1 MSAEVAGIERDIQT
15 TQRPLA
21 GSAAELIDAPPV
33 VSRKLARSFLRKTQS
48 ERRLRGGV
56 LYNPRGI
63 IANLNKVVKAASSI
77 NILQQAREI
86 VPSHRLLIALERR
99 PVRLIPHRANVR
111 RQQLGRLEQP
121 KKKKKATEHL
131 DFAFINHDDR
141 RMLTILFLGD
151 IVGEPGRSAVI
162 SRLPELKEKYGV
174 DFIIVNGENAAGG
187 RGITGKITIDLLRSG
202 VSVITTGDHIWDQKE
217 ISAFIETEPRLLRPI
232 NYPEGAPGHGL
243 IVLETTKGKVGV
255 INVQCRTFMLP
266 ILENPFR
273 AVEAAATKMR
283 NETANIIVDVHGETT
298 SEKIALGRFLD
309 GEVSAVLGTHTHVQT
324 ADEQIFPGGTAF
336 LCDAGMCGPVNSII
350 GRAVEPIV
358 QRFMS
363 NLPAQFP
370 VAAGEVRLR
379 GALIEIDETTGRAVR
394 ITRVDEPAAI
404 TSGETQSA
412 AVVENEYKNEQENG

>member
-1 MSAEVAGIERDIQT
+1 
-15 TQRPLA
+15 
-21 GSAAELIDAPPV
+21 
-33 VSRKLARSFLRKTQS
+33 
-48 ERRLRGGV
+48 
-56 LYNPRGI
+56 
-63 IANLNKVVKAASSI
+63 
-77 NILQQAREI
+77 
-86 VPSHRLLIALERR
+86 
-99 PVRLIPHRANVR
+99 
-111 RQQLGRLEQP
+111 
-121 KKKKKATEHL
+121 
-131 DFAFINHDDR
+131 
-141 RMLTILFLGD
+141 MLTILFLGD

-162 SRLPELKEKYGV
+162 GRLPELKEKYGL
-174 DFIIVNGENAAGG
+174 DFIIVNGENTAGG
-187 RGITGKITIDLLRSG
+187 RGITGKITIDLLRAG

-217 ISAFIETEPRLLRPI
+217 IFGFIDTEPRLLRPI
-232 NYPEGAPGHGL
+232 NYPKGAPGHGA
-243 IVLETTKGKVGV
+243 IVLETAKGKVGV

-266 ILENPFR
+266 ILENPFH
-273 AVEAAATKMR
+273 AMEAATAKMR
-283 NETANIIVDVHGETT
+283 TETSIIVVDVHGETT
-298 SEKIALGRFLD
+298 SEKIALARFLD
-309 GEVSAVLGTHTHVQT
+309 GKVSAVLGTHTHVQT

-394 ITRVDEPAAI
+394 ITRVDEPAAS